1 MGNDCTSA
9 LASVEATATRGAIS
23 VARASTGDELRAG
36 GSSRRGRG
44 RRSSGVVAG
53 TTLGNTRGGLS
64 VGSLNGL
71 GSVVVGGGVAEA
83 ATTVT
88 LLSDDCTSTFAGVEA
103 AAAGGTV
110 GVALAGA
117 SDELSAGRCTG
128 DVCSS
133 GN

>member
-1 MGNDCTSA
+1 M
-9 LASVEATATRGAIS
+9 EATAARGAIS

-36 GSSRRGRG
+36 GNSGRG
-44 RRSSGVVAG
+44 SSSRSSGVVAG

-64 VGSLNGL
+64 VGALDGL
-71 GSVVVGGGVAEA
+71 GRVVVGGGVAEA

-88 LLSDDCTSTFAGVEA
+88 LLSDDCTGALAGVEA
-103 AAAGGTV
+103 TAAGGTV
-110 GVALAGA
+110 GVALARA

-128 DVCSS
+128 DVRSS